1 MERFKGKVIWFNA
14 TKGFGFIERQ
24 GGPDVFLHKSALR
37 LQQSAMRMLG
47 MTELEDGTEVEFGL
61 IEPDERQAWDVAVLG

>member
-24 GGPDVFLHKSALR
+24 GGPDVFLYKGALR
-37 LQQSAMRMLG
+37 LQQSAMRMMG
-47 MTELEDGTEVEFGL
+47 MKALEDGVEVEFELTGTDGL
-61 IEPDERQAWDVAVLG
+61 QAWDVAVLG